1 MKFQGAI
8 VKEQGQTFAIVVV
21 KPQVLQSTFEA
32 NEKRKSFTSV
42 FPGVPIVLMA
52 QNSRGV
58 PTYHGRNDIVNFLA
72 RVPLSSIPWKEFTY
86 N

>member
-1 MKFQGAI
+1 MKFQGAL

-32 NEKRKSFTSV
+32 NSARASFASA

-52 QNSRGV
+52 QNSRGI
-58 PTYHGRNDIVNFLA
+58 PTYQGRRDIVNFLSS
-72 RVPLSSIPWKEFTY
+72 VPFSSIPWKEY
-86 N
+86 SWN